1 MGCKACQKPKV
12 HYRKGLWSPEEDQ
25 KLRDFILR
33 YGHGCWSAVPV
44 KAGKTTVP
52 SSACDDFAGE
62 FTANFATAA
71 RLNALHL
78 CPASKPPCLLVAA
91 LVFFFFFSNAPWFKG
106 RGEGIFFCFLLF
118 AKCCS
123 ASGRQMKPVWA
134 FVFFRQMYLVWWAE
148 FSSEFAFHAGL
159 QRNGKSC
166 RLRWINYLRPGLK
179 HGMFSREEE
188 ETVMNLHATMGN
200 K

>member
-62 FTANFATAA
+62 FTANFATAV

-91 LVFFFFFSNAPWFKG
+91 LVFFFFFSNAP
-106 RGEGIFFCFLLF
+106 
-118 AKCCS
+118 
-123 ASGRQMKPVWA
+123 
-134 FVFFRQMYLVWWAE
+134 
-148 FSSEFAFHAGL
+148 
-159 QRNGKSC
+159 
-166 RLRWINYLRPGLK
+166 
-179 HGMFSREEE
+179 
-188 ETVMNLHATMGN
+188 
-200 K
+200 

>member
-62 FTANFATAA
+62 FTANFATAV

-91 LVFFFFFSNAPWFKG
+91 LVFFFFFQMHLDLREGEKG
-106 RGEGIFFCFLLF
+106 FFLF
-118 AKCCS
+118 PTICKVLFS
-123 ASGRQMKPVWA
+123 
-134 FVFFRQMYLVWWAE
+134 FRTIDEACLSFCV
-148 FSSEFAFHAGL
+148 FSSNVPCLVSWILFWICL
-159 QRNGKSC
+159 SC
-166 RLRWINYLRPGLK
+166 R
-179 HGMFSREEE
+179 
-188 ETVMNLHATMGN
+188 AAA
-200 K
+200 